1 MATEDT
7 ICMTQREVKRLQV
20 IQGVI
25 EGRVRQRQ
33 AATMLDV
40 SPRQIRRLVRRVE
53 AQGAAGLCHRSRGRP
68 SNRRMAPRRKARVL
82 KLFQTRYADFG
93 PTFACEKL
101 AERHQIT
108 VSDETLRGWLK
119 AAAIPYPSRKPR
131 PHRHWRARRAHRG
144 ELVQMD
150 GSHHAWLEDRG
161 PACVLMAYIDDASSD
176 VLARFYEYE
185 GTVPAFDS
193 FGRYVAR
200 YGVPHAVYPDRHSTY
215 QAQAT
220 PTREDDLA
228 GRKAMTQ
235 FERGLHELG
244 VTVIPAHSPQAKGRV
259 ERLFRTFQ
267 DRLIKELRLARIATR
282 EAANTFLEGYLP
294 RYNAR
299 FAVVPAEAADL
310 HRPCPDAETVAQA
323 LCVKTSRTV
332 RQDGTI
338 VYQRQWYQLDEPRRP
353 KTVVVE
359 ERLDGRRRLT
369 ANGQRLRAHALP
381 APPAP
386 ASPPP
391 RRAPRPRPARQP
403 APDHPWRR
411 EAAFAA
417 KLGPRRSST

>member
-1 MATEDT
+1 
-7 ICMTQREVKRLQV
+7 
-20 IQGVI
+20 
-25 EGRVRQRQ
+25 
-33 AATMLDV
+33 
-40 SPRQIRRLVRRVE
+40 
-53 AQGAAGLCHRSRGRP
+53 
-68 SNRRMAPRRKARVL
+68 
-82 KLFQTRYADFG
+82 
-93 PTFACEKL
+93 
-101 AERHQIT
+101 
-108 VSDETLRGWLK
+108 
-119 AAAIPYPSRKPR
+119 
-131 PHRHWRARRAHRG
+131 
-144 ELVQMD
+144 MD

-161 PACVLMAYIDDASSD
+161 PACVLMAYIDDASSE

-215 QAQAT
+215 QTQAK

-228 GRKAMTQ
+228 GREAMTQ

-267 DRLIKELRLARIATR
+267 DRLIKELRLARITTLD
-282 EAANTFLEGYLP
+282 AANLFLEGYLP

-323 LCVKTSRTV
+323 LCVKTTRTV

-353 KTVVVE
+353 K
-359 ERLDGRRRLT
+359 DGH
-369 ANGQRLRAHALP
+369 RLRAHALP
-381 APPAP
+381 APPAS
-386 ASPPP
+386 ASSPP
-391 RRAPRPRPARQP
+391 RRVPRPRPAHPP

-411 EAAFAA
+411 EVAFAA
-417 KLGPRRSST
+417 KLGPRRSGT

>member
-7 ICMTQREVKRLQV
+7 ISRSQREVKRVQV
-20 IQGVI
+20 IQAVI
-25 EGRVRQRQ
+25 EGRVRQRH
-33 AATMLDV
+33 AATVLDLSV
-40 SPRQIRRLVRRVE
+40 RQVRRLVKRVR
-53 AQGAAGLCHRSRGRP
+53 ADGAAGVCHRSRGKA
-68 SNRRMAPRRKARVL
+68 SNRRIAPRRKARVL

-101 AERHQIT
+101 AEREGLT
-108 VSDETLRGWLK
+108 LSAETLRGWLK
-119 AAAIPYPSRKPR
+119 AAAIPYPTRKPR

-150 GSHHAWLEDRG
+150 GSHHAWLEERG
-161 PACVLMAYIDDASSD
+161 PACVLMAYIDDASSE

-215 QAQAT
+215 QTQAK

-228 GRKAMTQ
+228 GRAAMTQ

-244 VTVIPAHSPQAKGRV
+244 VIVIPAHSPQAKGRV

-267 DRLIKELRLARIATR
+267 DRLIKELRLAGITTL
-282 EAANTFLEGYLP
+282 EAANAFLEEYLP

-310 HRPCPDAETVAQA
+310 HRPCPTAEVLAQA

-359 ERLDGRRRLT
+359 DRLDGSRWLT
-369 ANGQRLRAHALP
+369 ADGQRLRAHALP
-381 APPAP
+381 APPAR
-386 ASPPP
+386 ASSPP
-391 RRAPRPRPARQP
+391 RRVPRPRPHIKP
-403 APDHPWRR
+403 GSEHPWRR

-417 KLGPRRSST
+417 KLGPRRSGT

>member
-7 ICMTQREVKRLQV
+7 IHMSQREVKRLQV

-33 AATMLDV
+33 AASVLDV
-40 SPRQIRRLVRRVE
+40 SVRQIRRLVQRVR
-53 AQGAAGLCHRSRGRP
+53 ADGAAGLCHRSRGQP
-68 SNRRMAPRRKARVL
+68 SNRRTAPRGNARVL
-82 KLFQTRYADFG
+82 KLFQTRYPDFG

-101 AERHQIT
+101 AEREGIT
-108 VSDETLRGWLK
+108 LSDETLRRWLK
-119 AAAIPYPSRKPR
+119 AAAIPYPTRNPR

-161 PACVLMAYIDDASSD
+161 PACVLMAYIDDASSE

-215 QAQAT
+215 QTQAK

-228 GRKAMTQ
+228 GREAMTQ

-267 DRLIKELRLARIATR
+267 DRLIKELRLAGITTL
-282 EAANTFLEGYLP
+282 EAANAFLEAYLP

-299 FAVVPAEAADL
+299 FAVVPAAAADL

-323 LCVKTSRTV
+323 LCVKTTRTV

-359 ERLDGRRRLT
+359 ERLDGRRLLT
-369 ANGQRLRAHALP
+369 AEGHRLRAHALP
-381 APPAP
+381 APPARVS
-386 ASPPP
+386 SPP
-391 RRAPRPRPARQP
+391 RQVPRPRPHRKP
-403 APDHPWRR
+403 SPDHPWRR
-411 EAAFAA
+411 GVSPSA
-417 KLGPRRSST
+417 KLGPRRPGA

>member
-7 ICMTQREVKRLQV
+7 ISMSQREVKRLQV

-33 AATMLDV
+33 AVVVLEL
-40 SPRQIRRLVRRVE
+40 SPRQICRLVRRVQAE
-53 AQGAAGLCHRSRGRP
+53 GARGLGHRSRGKP
-68 SNRRMAPRRKARVL
+68 SNRRMAPQRKAQVL
-82 KLFQTRYADFG
+82 KLFQARYADFG
-93 PTFACEKL
+93 PTLACEKL
-101 AERHQIT
+101 AECEGIT
-108 VSDETLRGWLK
+108 LSDETLRGWLK
-119 AAAIPYPSRKPR
+119 AAGLPYPSRKPR

-215 QAQAT
+215 QSRAK
-220 PTREDDLA
+220 PTIEDDLA
-228 GRKAMTQ
+228 GRQAMTQ
-235 FERGLHELG
+235 FERGLSELG

-267 DRLIKELRLARIATR
+267 DRLIKELRLAQIATL

-294 RYNAR
+294 RYNER

-323 LCVKTSRTV
+323 LCVKTPRTV

-338 VYQRQWYQLDEPRRP
+338 VYQRQFYQLDEPRRP

-359 ERLDGRRRLT
+359 DRLDGSRQLT
-369 ANGQRLRAHALP
+369 ADGQRLRAHALP

-391 RRAPRPRPARQP
+391 RSVPRPRPARPP

-417 KLGPRRSST
+417 KLGPRRPGT

>member
-7 ICMTQREVKRLQV
+7 VCMSQREVKRLQV

-33 AATMLDV
+33 AAMVLGV

-53 AQGAAGLCHRSRGRP
+53 AHGAAGLCHRSRGQP
-68 SNRRMAPRRKARVL
+68 SNRRIAPRRKARVL

-108 VSDETLRGWLK
+108 VSDETLRSWLK

-131 PHRHWRARRAHRG
+131 PPRHWRARRAHRG

-161 PACVLMAYIDDASSD
+161 PACVLMAYIDDASSN

-193 FGRYVAR
+193 FGRYVVR

-215 QAQAT
+215 QARAQ

-228 GRKAMTQ
+228 GRTAMTQ

-299 FAVVPAEAADL
+299 FAVVPAEATDL
-310 HRPCPDAETVAQA
+310 HRPCPGAEVLAQA
-323 LCVKTSRTV
+323 LCVKTTRAV
-332 RQDGTI
+332 RQDGPI

-359 ERLDGRRRLT
+359 DRLDGRRLLT
-369 ANGQRLRAHALP
+369 AAGQRVRHHP
-381 APPAP
+381 IPGPSAP
-386 ASPPP
+386 AYPPP
-391 RRAPRPRPARQP
+391 RPVSPPHRPLTPG
-403 APDHPWRR
+403 PDHPWRQ
-411 EAAFAA
+411 AVALAV
-417 KLGPRRSST
+417 KLGPRRPGS